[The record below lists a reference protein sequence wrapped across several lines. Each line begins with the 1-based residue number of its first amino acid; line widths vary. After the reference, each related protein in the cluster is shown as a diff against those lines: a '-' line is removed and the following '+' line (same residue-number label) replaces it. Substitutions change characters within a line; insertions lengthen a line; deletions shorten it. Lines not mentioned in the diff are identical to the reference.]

1 MPRTSRAPLAITAAV
16 ACALLPLGAGSAAGV
31 EAPVME
37 AFCSPTPDHR
47 PVCPAG
53 APPEEAAFLDP
64 TVRVTAPEQVEI
76 APQVYVGPFAVL
88 AAGRGAPISIGAE
101 SNVQDN
107 VRITGSVPRRLAD
120 VRALA
125 AAGISVDAGVEIGE
139 RVILAHGSE
148 VRGPARIGVDA
159 SEHDGPDPVGG
170 EEAEEAEVGDDG
182 QGDRSSEGVEVE
194 AVTLQEGTLEEG
206 HDEEG
211 HDDGSEEE
219 GQGEEE
225 LEDSGVFLSFGAQVD
240 GAIIERDVQLSAL
253 SRVGPGVRVRSGLVV
268 LPGKNI
274 TTQEEADDP
283 KLGKVRPLLETDV
296 EFNEAVIEVN
306 LGLAR
311 SYADLFYDEASA
323 VSGINVDPG
332 GNVFD
337 QSRDAPTVESDLCTG
352 PDVRVPEFR
361 NRVIGDVCFE
371 DSLADLD
378 RIMGTNISIRADEGG
393 PFGIGTISEMEDRVI
408 FHALEENVL
417 RVGDRVSYGAR
428 SIVHGG
434 GRPQVDPTTGLAA
447 PTVVGN
453 DVVLEPRSVVFR
465 SLLRNGTRVGFKS
478 AVVGSETAIDQEI
491 PDRVIYANGDVF
503 GLVEW

>member
-1 MPRTSRAPLAITAAV
+1 MTRTSRTPLAVTAAV

-31 EAPVME
+31 EAPVRE
-37 AFCSPTPDHR
+37 ASCSPTPDHR
-47 PVCPAG
+47 PVCPDGVA
-53 APPEEAAFLDP
+53 PEEAAFLDP

-76 APQVYVGPFAVL
+76 ARQVYVGPFAVL

-125 AAGISVDAGVEIGE
+125 AAGISLDDGVEIGE

-159 SEHDGPDPVGG
+159 SEHDGPDSVGG
-170 EEAEEAEVGDDG
+170 EEAEGAEVGDDG
-182 QGDRSSEGVEVE
+182 GGDDSSEGVQVE
-194 AVTLQEGTLEEG
+194 AVTLHEGTPEEEGPEEEG
-206 HDEEG
+206 H
-211 HDDGSEEE
+211 
-219 GQGEEE
+219 GEDE
-225 LEDSGVFLSFGAQVD
+225 LEDAGVFLSFGAQVD

-253 SRVGPGVRVRSGLVV
+253 SRVGPGVRVRSGWVV

-283 KLGKVRPLLETDV
+283 ELGKVRPLLETDV
-296 EFNEAVIEVN
+296 EFNAAVIEVN
-306 LGLAR
+306 VGLAR
-311 SYADLFYDEASA
+311 SYTELFYDEPSA
-323 VSGINVDPG
+323 VSGINLDPG

-378 RIMGTNISIRADEGG
+378 RTMGMNISIRADEGG

-491 PDRVIYANGDVF
+491 PDRVIYANDEVF
-503 GLVEW
+503 GPVEW